1 MNINIYSLLK
11 ASLFAVLLLGTSCG
25 GGGTSSSPST
35 TITPPIVQPP
45 VVQPPVVQPPVVLK
59 PAELDPDRRADPQ
72 LPARSSPDW
81 DKAVDASRFLAQT
94 SFGATAKDID
104 YIIKNSKSAWLE
116 NQFALAQTSQLE
128 FLDKR
133 LTFYGFQPVPP
144 VVYFDDLDG
153 VWSRYILRQDIWW
166 ETAVWGQDQLRQRV
180 AFALSQILVVSQ
192 LGADEYARERGFANY
207 HDILAKQAFGN
218 FKDLLLDIS
227 LNPIMGIYL
236 SALNNPKADEKLN
249 IRPDE
254 NYAREILQLFSIG
267 LNELNNDGSLKLD
280 AQGNPVNTFNQET
293 IKEFSRVFTGW
304 SLAQTNYFGEFGAY
318 APPGSNVEPMKAYP
332 NFHDSGEK
340 TLLNGEVIAA
350 GKTPMEDMQAAI
362 NNIVA
367 HKNVAPF
374 IGKKLIQYLVTSN
387 PSPAYI
393 ERVSKVFNDNGK
405 GVKGDMKAIIKAIY
419 LDDEARTPP
428 QNSQHYYG
436 KLKEYPLLVSGLWRA
451 FKAQGVPISY
461 KGKSFETIHYMNGAL
476 NSEQQVFAS
485 PSVFNFYQSEYSP
498 PGVLAKQKLLA
509 PEFQIFNASSA
520 VLQANLLAKMIYHR
534 DTNDLNLFKDTG
546 QFWGAGI
553 GWNNPPVHAK
563 LNLIEEVA
571 LANTPEKLVDRLNL
585 LLTQGQI
592 TTEDSAL
599 IATHISLLNEPLQR
613 VYEAAFLIAVSPEYA
628 IQR

>member
-1 MNINIYSLLK
+1 MKIMIFSLIK
-11 ASLFAVLLLGTSCG
+11 TSLFAVLLLGTGCG
-25 GGGTSSSPST
+25 GGSSTPKSNTDSPIGQT
-35 TITPPIVQPP
+35 PVVTPPSVM
-45 VVQPPVVQPPVVLK
+45 K
-59 PAELDPDRRADPQ
+59 PAELDPDYLADPQ
-72 LPARSSPDW
+72 LPTRTSPGW

-104 YIIKNSKSAWLE
+104 YIVKNGKSVWFD

-144 VVYFDDLDG
+144 VAYFDDMDG
-153 VWSRYILRQDIWW
+153 VWGRYILRQDIWW
-166 ETAVWGQDQLRQRV
+166 ETAVWGQDQLRQRL
-180 AFALSQILVVSQ
+180 ALTLSQILVVSQ
-192 LGADEYARERGFANY
+192 LASEQYARERGFANY
-207 HDILAKQAFGN
+207 HDILAKHAFGN
-218 FKDLLLDIS
+218 YKDLLLDVS

-280 AQGNPVNTFNQET
+280 AQGNPIYTFNQE
-293 IKEFSRVFTGW
+293 IVKEFSRVFTGW
-304 SLAQTNYFGEFGAY
+304 SMSETQSFGDYGSF
-318 APPGSNVEPMKAYP
+318 APPASNTEPMKAYP
-332 NFHDSGEK
+332 AFHDAEAK
-340 TLLNGEVIAA
+340 ILLNGEVIPA
-350 GKTPMEDMQAAI
+350 GQAPLEDVKAAI
-362 NNIVA
+362 NNIMA

-405 GVKGDMKAIIKAIY
+405 GVKGDMKAVIKAIY

-428 QNSQHYYG
+428 QSSQYYYG

-451 FKAQGVPISY
+451 FKAQGVPVIHNG
-461 KGKSFETIHYMNGAL
+461 KGVDTIRYMNGTL
-476 NSEQQVFAS
+476 NAEQEAFFA

-498 PGVLAKQKLLA
+498 PGALAKQKLLA
-509 PEFQIFNASSA
+509 PEFQIFNANSA

-534 DTNDLNLFKDTG
+534 DTNDPNLFKDTS
-546 QFWGAGI
+546 QFWGADI
-553 GWNNPPVHAK
+553 KWNNPPVHAK
-563 LNLIEEVA
+563 LNLTEEIA

-592 TTEDSAL
+592 TAEDSAL
-599 IATHISLLNEPLQR
+599 ISAHISLLNEPLQR
-613 VYEAAFLIAVSPEYA
+613 VYEAVFLIVVSPEYA